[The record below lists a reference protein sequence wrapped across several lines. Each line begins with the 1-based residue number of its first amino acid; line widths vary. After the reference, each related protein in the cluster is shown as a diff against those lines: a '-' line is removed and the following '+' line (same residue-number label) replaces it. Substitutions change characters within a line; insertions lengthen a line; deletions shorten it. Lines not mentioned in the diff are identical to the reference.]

1 MQDIVFREIVAR
13 YGKGFLQPSLIDMT
27 ENIFV
32 DGGRTFML
40 N

>member
-13 YGKGFLQPSLIDMT
+13 YDTGFWKPSLIDMI